1 MIEITED
8 VMKLQ
13 KNTELIQEMRKWN
26 VNSDV
31 FDIIKIDFI
40 ETKSDITPNI
50 QYVSKKGLGKKPT
63 TKEVEMLFTYFTE
76 KYPDLVNEFEKFM
89 FTAYEEYPAIPTKQY
104 QLYRVIMD
112 LNASK

>member
-1 MIEITED
+1 MIEITEEI
-8 VMKLQ
+8 MKLQ
-13 KNTELIQEMRKWN
+13 KKKELIQEIKKWD

-31 FDIIKIDFI
+31 FDIINIDFL
-40 ETKSDITPNI
+40 ETKNDITPNI
-50 QYVSKKGLGKKPT
+50 QYLSNKSLGKKPT
-63 TKEVEMLFTYFTE
+63 TKEVERLFTYFTE

-112 LNASK
+112 LNEIK